1 MLLGIGACH
10 DARIVHRALATRVMV
25 GLGYDWSAVFGH
37 LKALEIPGHLFQ
49 GTQIWGDRLWTY
61 TCHKHDTHEFDMRIY
76 DNRRLSRSAV
86 PKGCSVATVSMRC
99 VSPALRRCETGQFSL
114 WRAFPG
120 HQSQA
125 DYKMRIFPSKSS
137 GLRNKTRGPSLG
149 EIVGKCG
156 RYTGG
161 IWIFLWHR
169 IYADHT
175 HGISII
181 RIRLFDHV

>member
-61 TCHKHDTHEFDMRIY
+61 TCHKHDTHESDMRIY

-86 PKGCSVATVSMRC
+86 P
-99 VSPALRRCETGQFSL
+99 SPALRRCETGQFSL

-125 DYKMRIFPSKSS
+125 DYKMRIFP
-137 GLRNKTRGPSLG
+137 LRNKTRGPSLG
-149 EIVGKCG
+149 EIVGTCG
-156 RYTGG
+156 KYTGG